1 MKTTVRNIFICIIIF
16 LIGLYLGTKIINE
29 IDNNKVMNITGT
41 YVYEVKRS
49 VNVQTDTFLNIDS
62 VNNQYIYYDENNEYK
77 GKIKKVNEYLYL
89 LDNGYLD
96 KSVICF
102 DDEQIV
108 MIDKDGKT
116 QQIYKFSDTCTE
128 KN

>member
-77 GKIKKVNEYLYL
+77 GKIKINTYICWTM
-89 LDNGYLD
+89 
-96 KSVICF
+96 VI
-102 DDEQIV
+102 
-108 MIDKDGKT
+108 
-116 QQIYKFSDTCTE
+116 
-128 KN
+128 